1 VLDEVLLRIKN
12 MTPREI
18 GFLTLSPLHAL
29 RERVKAGLE
38 SKGSVIGFQVMA
50 FSTVTCKQ
58 YEALE
63 RVHGIYSW
71 EENYKLK

>member
-1 VLDEVLLRIKN
+1 MLDEVLLRIKN

-38 SKGSVIGFQVMA
+38 GNDRIVGKGNGHV
-50 FSTVTCKQ
+50 
-58 YEALE
+58 
-63 RVHGIYSW
+63 VHGIYSW